1 MSLFFR
7 ELGSP
12 RSEAQTA
19 RHGVLGRRDEGNA
32 RERLRERAP
41 RERVQSL
48 TRVRWARARFSPG
61 REVGATRAF
70 EFRARARI
78 NLSLGWYR
86 RQFST
91 SEVVHISGCCL
102 QLGRRWP
109 CGSFRE
115 RSGASTLAAFASSN
129 GSGVLLLS
137 WRFLY
142 KRAFVFASA
151 HLRESRLGTTAVRG
165 VSARGRGQR
174 ASERQTPRGNARGA
188 SGGHGNG
195 WWSGHLVHLLP
206 HGEAQ
211 RAPRPSVSGSRGHF
225 SARSPPLERCG
236 GCDARPPSNG
246 RRRSEVVHRIYI
258 ARASTAMPGV
268 ALGTSTVPFDT
279 LTSVPRRL
287 LTRGCFV
294 FLLASWRNVASG

>member
-1 MSLFFR
+1 MFGGTAREGSTRRASTHLKFSHSMREIMPFRTVSAPDAGSAPVILANGRRVPTTSLFFR

-19 RHGVLGRRDEGNA
+19 RRGVLGRRDEGNA

-102 QLGRRWP
+102 QLARRWP

-115 RSGASTLAAFASSN
+115 RSGASMLAAFASSN

-151 HLRESRLGTTAVRG
+151 HLRES
-165 VSARGRGQR
+165 
-174 ASERQTPRGNARGA
+174 
-188 SGGHGNG
+188 
-195 WWSGHLVHLLP
+195 LLW
-206 HGEAQ
+206 
-211 RAPRPSVSGSRGHF
+211 
-225 SARSPPLERCG
+225 
-236 GCDARPPSNG
+236 N
-246 RRRSEVVHRIYI
+246 HR
-258 ARASTAMPGV
+258 
-268 ALGTSTVPFDT
+268 
-279 LTSVPRRL
+279 
-287 LTRGCFV
+287 
-294 FLLASWRNVASG
+294 